1 MKERTDSTKDP
12 WLFASDFDNT
22 LFFHDGSG
30 FHEQDIRMIRAWQKA
45 GNLFGICSGRSLHH
59 LIHEFQPLFSAA
71 GLTPDFFICTSGA
84 ILADGEGRVLA
95 EHPLDPAVVQEAAHR
110 CLDAVMV
117 HNSEELFCLNRQW
130 ETFQPVSRIPEDRTF
145 YGLSTWAEESRRI
158 NVAGLPLEAY
168 VNTVTVDYV
177 PAGVSKGTGILELCR
192 ILGLDPKKTAGMGDS
207 WNDLPMI
214 DTVSYG
220 FTFPDGPNIV
230 KKASAYEVD
239 SIAAALEKVSE
250 IRHLQTL

>member
-1 MKERTDSTKDP
+1 M
-12 WLFASDFDNT
+12 
-22 LFFHDGSG
+22 
-30 FHEQDIRMIRAWQKA
+30 
-45 GNLFGICSGRSLHH
+45 
-59 LIHEFQPLFSAA
+59 
-71 GLTPDFFICTSGA
+71 
-84 ILADGEGRVLA
+84 
-95 EHPLDPAVVQEAAHR
+95 
-110 CLDAVMV
+110 
-117 HNSEELFCLNRQW
+117 
-130 ETFQPVSRIPEDRTF
+130 
-145 YGLSTWAEESRRI
+145 
-158 NVAGLPLEAY
+158 AGLPLEAY